1 MVKLLQPEEE
11 DYFILK
17 PRHSAFYM
25 TNLDVLLKYLGAET
39 LILTGIAGD
48 ICVLFTANDAYMRE
62 FRLLVPA
69 DCVASED
76 VEHNQHAL
84 ELMQRVLKAD
94 IQPST
99 TLDLQP
105 LGPVSVIESG
115 S

>member
-1 MVKLLQPEEE
+1 
-11 DYFILK
+11 
-17 PRHSAFYM
+17 M

-76 VEHNQHAL
+76 VEHNQQAL

-105 LGPVSVIESG
+105 LGPAFAPLNARQY
-115 S
+115 